1 MTVMSTLELAITILG
16 AVLVTAVLEIV
27 RLRRRERALLTRE
40 AAAAARAQLKSEFEA
55 LEAAKLQQ
63 SFERGVLEGLKR
75 AAEEQKLDT
84 DAAYRMGHEKGL
96 LEGEKNA
103 EANFHIEHWTEIKK
117 NQGYFFTSAEI
128 VACYQ
133 LMYKNIPLGLPQKHV
148 LEARESVDRA
158 ALDQMADRILGQT
171 ALGPTGP
178 QGIRVIAREEKPKAI
193 KG

>member
-1 MTVMSTLELAITILG
+1 MAALGVALLA
-16 AVLVTAVLEIV
+16 ACLEIV
-27 RLRRRERALLTRE
+27 RLRRRERKLLTRE
-40 AAAAARAQLKSEFEA
+40 AVVDARSRLEGEFEA
-55 LEAAKLQQ
+55 LSAAKLQQ

-103 EANFHIEHWTEIKK
+103 ESHFHIEHWTEIKK

-133 LMYKNIPLGLPQKHV
+133 LMYKNIPLGQPQKHV
-148 LEARESVDRA
+148 LEARDTVDRA

-178 QGIRVIAREEKPKAI
+178 QGIRVVAREEKLKSI